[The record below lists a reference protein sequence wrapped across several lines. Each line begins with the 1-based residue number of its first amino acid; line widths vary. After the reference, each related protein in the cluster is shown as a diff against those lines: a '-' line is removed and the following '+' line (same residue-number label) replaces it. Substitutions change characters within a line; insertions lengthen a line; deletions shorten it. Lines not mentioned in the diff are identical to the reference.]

1 MVARVRIYELAKT
14 LGHENK
20 EIMAI
25 LEAEFGV
32 SVKSH
37 SSSVDQPV
45 ADKLV
50 AFVKGGGTPPASS
63 GGVTLKKKAKKDDT
77 LKPVTTTATGD
88 GGEQPVLRV
97 SLIKKKDRVKPVAI
111 DEPEPSLKGLSAL
124 RAETEQASKEY
135 HRKVHGEDD
144 DAPAVSAT
152 PEAAP
157 ETPAA
162 ETEQPA
168 EAAAATVEADA
179 PTDASDAAAPST
191 DDDTSD
197 GTTVT
202 ASDDT
207 SDSPSRGRIQAAVPE
222 MPGLKIIKP
231 VDKKLVEPT
240 ILGKAPVKLSTG
252 ERQQQS
258 GDNRY
263 KRNVGGDKKPGDD
276 NFSRTG
282 DAGRGKV
289 NTIPPHLRNRTYKA
303 PDDDNLAK
311 LLNAKKKHKQK
322 REEEV
327 VEITEVRIDEQLSV
341 RELAEKL
348 GKTDTDIIRHVF
360 MKGMMVT
367 VNQTLEVSFAR
378 SIAEEFEIT
387 VLETEVKEDTY
398 DATEAMGEKE
408 MDDTVYK
415 NLEPKWPVVSIMGH
429 VDHGKTS
436 LLDAIRASRHEIT
449 KTEAG
454 GITQSIGAYTV
465 EKDDRKVV
473 FLDTPGHEAF
483 TAMRM
488 RGAQSTNIAI
498 LVVAADDGVMPQT
511 IEAINHA
518 KAANIPM
525 IVAINKVD
533 KPDADPYKVMAELM
547 QHEVNLEEMG
557 GDVLSAKVSAIE
569 KTGLDDLLDQILLV
583 SELLNLK
590 ADPTVPAEGVVI
602 EAKLDKRRG
611 PLMTALV
618 QNGTLRVGDN
628 ILTGSVGGRVRALID
643 DHGNHIKAAGPATPV
658 EILGMSDVPNAGDNL
673 KVITDD
679 KEFKRQLAEAKAN
692 EKQATLDRR
701 QIMPGLQAPED
712 GDNERET
719 FVHFIVKADSQGS
732 TEAVNESITAL
743 STDEVKIKIIH
754 SGTGNI
760 TEADIMLAAA
770 SNAVVIGFNVGNES
784 GVENASDRTSVQIR
798 NYDVIYHIT
807 EDVEKIMVGEM
818 SPDVQDVEKGRA
830 EVRDLF
836 TISNRVI
843 AGCMVTEGKAL
854 KSARVQVERD
864 GEVVFSGKPLNLK
877 RFKENVQEVA
887 SGFECGLQLEKFDQ
901 LAVGDVLV
909 FMVSETKQRTLADL
923 KQAQEA
929 TSSK

>member
-14 LGHENK
+14 LGRENK

-25 LEAEFGV
+25 LEAEFDV

-37 SSSVDQPV
+37 SSSIDQPI
-45 ADKLV
+45 ADKVV
-50 AFVKGGGTPPASS
+50 AFVKGGGTPPAGSVS
-63 GGVTLKKKAKKDDT
+63 LKKKKAKKEEPP
-77 LKPVTTTATGD
+77 KPVTTTATGD

-124 RAETEQASKEY
+124 RAETEQVSKDY
-135 HRKVHGEDD
+135 HRKVHGDD
-144 DAPAVSAT
+144 EPTEAPAAKAEPATEAPKAEPVEEVPTADVEPT
-152 PEAAP
+152 PEAVTA
-157 ETPAA
+157 ESDTDTTP
-162 ETEQPA
+162 
-168 EAAAATVEADA
+168 D
-179 PTDASDAAAPST
+179 TDAVDATADDESNDSDT
-191 DDDTSD
+191 
-197 GTTVT
+197 
-202 ASDDT
+202 
-207 SDSPSRGRIQAAVPE
+207 PSRGRIQAAVPE

-231 VDKKLVEPT
+231 ADKKLVEPT

-258 GDNRY
+258 GDGRY
-263 KRNVGGDKKPGDD
+263 KKPISGDKKPGDD
-276 NFSRTG
+276 NFSRG
-282 DAGRGKV
+282 DSGRGKV

-311 LLNAKKKHKQK
+311 LLNTKKKHKQK
-322 REEEV
+322 KEEEKI
-327 VEITEVRIDEQLSV
+327 EITEVRIDEQLSV

-465 EKDDRKVV
+465 EKDDRKIV

-611 PLMTALV
+611 PIMTALV
-618 QNGTLRVGDN
+618 QNGTLKVGDN

-643 DHGNHIKAAGPATPV
+643 DHGNHIKTAGPATPV
-658 EILGMSDVPNAGDNL
+658 EILGMSDVPNAGDTLN
-673 KVITDD
+673 VITDD
-679 KEFKRQLAEAKAN
+679 KEFKRQLAEAKTN

-784 GVENASDRTSVQIR
+784 GVDDAADRNTVQIR

-854 KSARVQVERD
+854 KNARVKVERG
-864 GEVVFSGKPLNLK
+864 GETVFTGKPLNLK

-887 SGFECGLQLEKFDQ
+887 NGFECGLQLEKFDQ
-901 LAVGDVLV
+901 LQIGDVLV
-909 FMVSETKQRTLADL
+909 FMVSETTQRTLADL

-929 TSSK
+929 ASVK